1 MTGGDRPSA
10 PAMTWRLV
18 VVAATA
24 TGVAAGIGGICLSL
38 LLHLVQHLA
47 FGYTEETF
55 LTGVQRATAARRV
68 LALAV
73 GGVIVGVGWWA
84 LRRWARP
91 VSLGRAGP
99 GPR

>member
-1 MTGGDRPSA
+1 
-10 PAMTWRLV
+10 
-18 VVAATA
+18 
-24 TGVAAGIGGICLSL
+24 L